1 MSNPLPHS
9 VLAATGIPPWAR
21 NLVGAWD
28 DWNPDTAMKAVK
40 EADHLSKLLR
50 EFVRQIRSLAPTV
63 GTCPGPY
70 EIRGP
75 APYEIPRNYA

>member
-1 MSNPLPHS
+1 MILDASPNRYP
-9 VLAATGIPPWAR
+9 
-21 NLVGAWD
+21 
-28 DWNPDTAMKAVK
+28 
-40 EADHLSKLLR
+40 
-50 EFVRQIRSLAPTV
+50 APTV